1 MKCYVLQCNQISAIA
16 AVKLKAILR
25 AYAAGGDEETSKSS
39 AAAEFMSFALRPRFH
54 RHTQIHFFFFFL
66 HCQSATLAITG
77 VFIAAIIFNFPTRNN
92 RKHKLAAKCA
102 LTYIPIYI

>member
-54 RHTQIHFFFFFL
+54 RHTQIHFFFSFYIANLRRLPSLACLSLQLFSISL
-66 HCQSATLAITG
+66 HE
-77 VFIAAIIFNFPTRNN
+77 IIESTS
-92 RKHKLAAKCA
+92 
-102 LTYIPIYI
+102 